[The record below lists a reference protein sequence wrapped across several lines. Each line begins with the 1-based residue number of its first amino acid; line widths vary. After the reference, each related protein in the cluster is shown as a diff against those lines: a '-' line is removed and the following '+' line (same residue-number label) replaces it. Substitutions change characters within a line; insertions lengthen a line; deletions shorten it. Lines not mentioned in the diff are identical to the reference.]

1 MSVNARN
8 YFGRKVS
15 VNARKLKRWVILP
28 FLSNIRMSPKIFCP
42 RYFAWLLDYTKRL
55 ISYSSFPISFL
66 CLISLFFPCT
76 YTATLHFLLWLS
88 QRNKTQETLL
98 LPFPTGPCKSEIC
111 TLLYSFSLKE
121 RARKLSWFFL
131 SKPTVNTSKERWSF
145 ISFLLH
151 ILSKEPENSLKLS
164 TILSWVVLCLFFP
177 SRNINLVR
185 ALTTLLLESMFSFK

>member
-1 MSVNARN
+1 MQEII
-8 YFGRKVS
+8 
-15 VNARKLKRWVILP
+15 WVEKWVWMQESWKDE
-28 FLSNIRMSPKIFCP
+28 LSSLSLAIYVCHP

-55 ISYSSFPISFL
+55 ISYSSFPIPFL

-131 SKPTVNTSKERWSF
+131 SKPMVNTSKERWSF

-151 ILSKEPENSLKLS
+151 ILSKKPENSLKLF
-164 TILSWVVLCLFFP
+164 TLFPEWFY
-177 SRNINLVR
+177 VY
-185 ALTTLLLESMFSFK
+185 FSPQEP